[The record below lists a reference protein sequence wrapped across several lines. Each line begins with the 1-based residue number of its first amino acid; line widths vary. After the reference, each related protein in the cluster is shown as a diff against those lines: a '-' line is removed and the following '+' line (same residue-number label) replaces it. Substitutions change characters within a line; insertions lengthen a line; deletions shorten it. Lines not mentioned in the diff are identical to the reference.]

1 MTEKQAIEQG
11 LHFTGMYSSNKDET
25 KSKIE
30 EERKKYPLARIVLV
44 NTPYTSRSGKG
55 YSAYACNKYS
65 AYQTLESLGNIEENH
80 NKRLT
85 DLINTHLAN
94 IATEEARLLKE
105 KDEAQKALSILAA
118 YPLPTI

>member
-30 EERKKYPLARIVLV
+30 EARKKYPLARIVLV
-44 NTPYTSRSGKG
+44 NTPYTSRSGKGTG

-105 KDEAQKALSILAA
+105 KDDAQKALTILAA
-118 YPLPTI
+118 

>member
-11 LHFTGMYSSNKDET
+11 LHFTDIYSFDKDEV
-25 KSKIE
+25 KSNIE
-30 EERKKYPLARIVLV
+30 EARKKYPLARIVLV
-44 NTPYTSRSGKG
+44 NIPADKLSRSPRSPRNG

-65 AYQTLESLGNIEENH
+65 AYQTLESLGNIEEKH

-94 IATEEARLLKE
+94 IATEEARTTKE
-105 KDEAQKALSILAA
+105 KDEAQKALTILAA
-118 YPLPTI
+118 